1 MHFIDTHFHLDL
13 WADPKSIIE
22 EIEKNKIYTIA
33 VTNTPSVFF
42 HTYNLTEKSKYIRPA
57 LGFHPELVYQRKS
70 ELPLFLENLKKT
82 RYIGEIGLD
91 YGKQSTENKK
101 EQKRVFEKIIGA
113 CSIHND
119 KVLTI
124 HSRGSYKDVIDIIGN
139 DFSNKVILHWYSG
152 SLKELERAVEYGFYF
167 SVNLPMTISLSGQKV
182 IKSIPPQG
190 VLTESDGPFAKYR
203 GSPCSSLAIPI
214 IINSLSQIYMET
226 PDVCKNIV
234 YRNFKRLL
242 NN

>member
-13 WADPKSIIE
+13 WDDPKSIIE

-57 LGFHPELVYQRKS
+57 LGFHPELVYQRKN
-70 ELPLFLENLKKT
+70 ELPHFFENLKKT
-82 RYIGEIGLD
+82 KYIGEIGLD
-91 YGKQSTENKK
+91 YGKQSNEDKK
-101 EQKRVFEKIIGA
+101 EQKRVFEKIIDA
-113 CSIHND
+113 CSNHND

-139 DFSNKVILHWYSG
+139 DFSNKVVLHWYSG

-167 SVNLPMTISLSGQKV
+167 SINLPMTISLSGQKV
-182 IKSIPPQG
+182 IKSIPQQRI
-190 VLTESDGPFAKYR
+190 LTESDGPFTKFNNNIC
-203 GSPCSSLAIPI
+203 SPLS
-214 IINSLSQIYMET
+214 INVVIKNLS
-226 PDVCKNIV
+226 NICLGDYSFYKQLV
-234 YRNFKRLL
+234 YDNFRKLL
-242 NN
+242 L